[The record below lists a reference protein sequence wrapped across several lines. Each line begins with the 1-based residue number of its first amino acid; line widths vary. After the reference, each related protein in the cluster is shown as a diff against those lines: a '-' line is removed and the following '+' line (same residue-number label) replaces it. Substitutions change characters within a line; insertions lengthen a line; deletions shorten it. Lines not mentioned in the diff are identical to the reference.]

1 MIGTIDPMARPD
13 PEFIDSMG
21 SLQDVYM
28 ASDDP
33 IAQSGFSGGPQRWV
47 AERSPIVE
55 AIERDGDFLD
65 VGCANGLLIEDIV
78 RWAASAGHVIVPYGI
93 DLGEMLIDL
102 ARQRLPRFAANFEV
116 ADAWSWQPNRT
127 WDHVFS
133 LADLAPDDLACE
145 WLARLAG
152 WVAPGGRLIIGSYGS
167 RSRRVEPVEVA
178 GLLERCGY
186 PVTGETHAGE
196 PPMSRFAWTDR

>member
-1 MIGTIDPMARPD
+1 M
-13 PEFIDSMG
+13 E
-21 SLQDVYM
+21 SLQGVYLS
-28 ASDDP
+28 SDDP
-33 IAQSGFSGGPQRWV
+33 IAQSGFFGGRERWV

-65 VGCANGLLIEDIV
+65 VGCANGLLLEDV
-78 RWAASAGHVIVPYGI
+78 VAWAASAGHVIMPHGI
-93 DLGEMLIDL
+93 DLGPVLIEL
-102 ARQRLPRFAANFEV
+102 ARKRLPAFAANLVV
-116 ADAWSWQPNRT
+116 ADAWSWEPKRT

-133 LADLAPDDLACE
+133 LADLGPDDLACE

-167 RSRRVEPVEVA
+167 RSRGVEPIEVA

-186 PVTGETHAGE
+186 HPTGETLAGD
-196 PPMSRFAWTDR
+196 PPISRFAWTDP